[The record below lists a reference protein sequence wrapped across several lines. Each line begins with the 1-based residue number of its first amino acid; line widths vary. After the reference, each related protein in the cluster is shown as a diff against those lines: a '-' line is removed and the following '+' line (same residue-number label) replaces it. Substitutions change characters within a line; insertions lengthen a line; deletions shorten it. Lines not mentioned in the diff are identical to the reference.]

1 MESKGVVLIEYIL
14 KMIEY
19 VCLTNSLWCR
29 RYMCDL
35 IGYLYF
41 MSISAVTM
49 HLKDVQYFC
58 LKLHKYIGL
67 ETSVMTLQSN
77 LVKFKVLQ
85 NRGFIS
91 NYQ

>member
-1 MESKGVVLIEYIL
+1 MESKRVVLIEYIL

-49 HLKDVQYFC
+49 HLKRCAVF
-58 LKLHKYIGL
+58 L
-67 ETSVMTLQSN
+67 SQSSLIHRVRN
-77 LVKFKVLQ
+77 QCPYATVE
-85 NRGFIS
+85 S
-91 NYQ
+91 C